1 MAKVRVSQHSG
12 RTGSAAHND
21 RTFMRDMTDRERAEK
36 APHINADA
44 TQENLVWSIG
54 ENGTLKEREL
64 EFYRTHYTD
73 AIEATN
79 ARYRAQGHPE
89 RCRTIEKLYAGAQ
102 TRPEEMIVQI
112 GDRDTDVNPDIFTD
126 AVREYLRRL
135 SDWNAAHGG
144 HMHIL
149 NVSIHLDETS
159 PHAHIRRVWDYTD
172 GNGHIR
178 LGQGA
183 ALKAAG
189 VSLPHPEKAEGR
201 YNNRKI
207 EFDAWAR
214 GVWQEVARDHGFEI
228 ETEPRPSMRHKDKV
242 DFVNDRL
249 RNALEAAD
257 RAVDQADK
265 ILGEAQADVA
275 DREARIRALDSVL
288 EGIRASGRLADRKH
302 YKTPLSGEEYIRITP
317 EEAKA
322 LDAAVRIKV
331 PLLEAVEDD
340 KAAVDAL
347 LRQTR
352 DMPAHYQ
359 KMAQRDAEEVK
370 RRMDELLLPR
380 AQRRSHRRSGKDE
393 RDR

>member
-1 MAKVRVSQHSG
+1 M
-12 RTGSAAHND
+12 
-21 RTFMRDMTDRERAEK
+21 
-36 APHINADA
+36 
-44 TQENLVWSIG
+44 
-54 ENGTLKEREL
+54 
-64 EFYRTHYTD
+64 
-73 AIEATN
+73 
-79 ARYRAQGHPE
+79 
-89 RCRTIEKLYAGAQ
+89 
-102 TRPEEMIVQI
+102 
-112 GDRDTDVNPDIFTD
+112 
-126 AVREYLRRL
+126 
-135 SDWNAAHGG
+135 
-144 HMHIL
+144 
-149 NVSIHLDETS
+149 
-159 PHAHIRRVWDYTD
+159 
-172 GNGHIR
+172 
-178 LGQGA
+178 
-183 ALKAAG
+183 
-189 VSLPHPEKAEGR
+189 
-201 YNNRKI
+201 
-207 EFDAWAR
+207 
-214 GVWQEVARDHGFEI
+214 ARDHGFEI

-288 EGIRASGRLADRKH
+288 EGIRASGRLADRKR